1 MVDQKR
7 LDALMGEMFDLNA
20 ARKNIYFK
28 GLIYGDPGAGKTVLA
43 STIGKKVLFLVADPD
58 GWQSL
63 LNHPKLGLGTRIKPM
78 QYRGL
83 SQLET
88 LADVFTEGHPNFDEY
103 DTVILDTLSNIA
115 DLDRSVITKQIQK
128 KKGDQ
133 FDFQDQQWPI
143 YNQTS
148 ERVKD
153 ALLKLFLAPVNVVAT
168 SHAREVEL
176 KSTVGVKQTRPKF
189 SPEIFSAING
199 YCSMIAFMSANEAG
213 IDSDGTVKYRR
224 LIQYHPTRSIV
235 AKTRIGGLPAT
246 EANPNLRAI
255 VEAWQAKG
263 GQMLS
268 QEEAETE
275 VSEAEGLNPGLPAS
289 ENSDANS
296 ELTDFGVE

>member
-1 MVDQKR
+1 MVNQER
-7 LDALMGEMFDLNA
+7 LEALMGEMFDLNA

-78 QYRGL
+78 QYKGL
-83 SQLET
+83 SQLEF
-88 LADVFTEGHPNFDEY
+88 LADIFTEGGTEFDQY
-103 DTVILDTLSNIA
+103 DTVVLDTLSNIA
-115 DLDRSVITKQIQK
+115 DLDRSVVINEKKK
-128 KKGDQ
+128 KKGDA
-133 FDFQDQQWPI
+133 FDFEDQQWPI

-148 ERVKD
+148 ERVKS
-153 ALLKLFLAPVNVVAT
+153 ALLKLFLAPVNIVAT
-168 SHAREVEL
+168 AHAKEIEL
-176 KSTVGVKQTRPKF
+176 KSTVGVKQTRPRF
-189 SPEIFSAING
+189 SNEIYAAING
-199 YCSMIAFMSANEAG
+199 YCSMIAYMSANEAG
-213 IDSDGTVKYRR
+213 IDSDGSLEYKR
-224 LIQYHPTRSIV
+224 LIQYRPTRSIH

-268 QEEAETE
+268 QEEAEDE

-289 ENSDANS
+289 EDSDANS